1 MEERNQ
7 FSRMDP
13 KEKQQYLQNRN
24 LLLPQPQPQN
34 VHLQRHTIQLTHEQ
48 RISLENMNQQQRG
61 IYLNKLKAEKEIQ
74 LRQQQQMMQQR
85 QMMIQQQQQQQQGG
99 QQQMMMQQG
108 RQMVMGGQQQQ
119 VMVQQPQQ
127 QQMIQQQPG
136 MIQQG
141 MAQPQQQP
149 QPQQQQQQQWGGA
162 TPTSG
167 YPQHSSPAPMSPIQ
181 QMGNLSPGHVSPNRM
196 PSPVQNPGL
205 RQAWSGDPHPALAQ
219 VPRTPQQIQHLQR
232 LQMQRQ
238 QVEGVSPVEQNM
250 PAGSVAGT
258 GAMQQSIA
266 QPQQQMIM
274 GQPTNTKVALANMLT
289 NRIGPGG
296 QPMQGGP
303 GPMSPDVSA
312 NPRMQMMNTQMQ
324 QGGMMQQQT
333 PQSPQQMQMIQQQ
346 QMQQQQQQQRQQ
358 QLMALQQQRAQMVSP
373 GHGVPGHGHQP
384 MMAGGPSPGGMV
396 TRFAPRVA
404 VAGMTGMRPGIA
416 GLQQQRMQQFVGHDI
431 QTRLP
436 PDLCLLGCIFVIVDY
451 QEMEEAKHLLE
462 WRKVIQQY
470 GGEIEDSISPKVTHV
485 MAANQKSSSA
495 QQARVDG
502 KRLVTAYW
510 LNDTIVKR
518 KVLPPWKAVHFPLP
532 ANFEPPCTNMILT
545 LTGFEER
552 DRDFVKD
559 MIKMA
564 GATYTGYFS
573 KHNHAIICKRPMG
586 EKFEKAR
593 EWRVPAVSV
602 AWLNDVLFGSSNA
615 AQSMNNPRYQQFK
628 SDEPLRIDYNLIP
641 HLIQAWKS
649 PIRISPETYQRFKAN
664 PPARIR
670 RKAEK
675 QRLDREAEEK
685 RKKEN
690 EERALQVIYDPFV

>member
-1 MEERNQ
+1 
-7 FSRMDP
+7 
-13 KEKQQYLQNRN
+13 
-24 LLLPQPQPQN
+24 
-34 VHLQRHTIQLTHEQ
+34 
-48 RISLENMNQQQRG
+48 
-61 IYLNKLKAEKEIQ
+61 
-74 LRQQQQMMQQR
+74 
-85 QMMIQQQQQQQQGG
+85 
-99 QQQMMMQQG
+99 
-108 RQMVMGGQQQQ
+108 MVMGGQQQQ
-119 VMVQQPQQ
+119 VMMQQPQQQMIQPQQQPGMMPQQMNQQGMVPMQQQPQQ
-127 QQMIQQQPG
+127 QQ
-136 MIQQG
+136 
-141 MAQPQQQP
+141 PQQ
-149 QPQQQQQQQWGGA
+149 WAGA

-232 LQMQRQ
+232 LQMQRAQ
-238 QVEGVSPVEQNM
+238 GEVGGQVEQTMPVG
-250 PAGSVAGT
+250 AT
-258 GAMQQSIA
+258 GGPVMQQTMS
-266 QPQQQMIM
+266 QPQPQQQQQQQQQMIM
-274 GQPTNTKVALANMLT
+274 GQPTNTKVALQNMLSS
-289 NRIGPGG
+289 RIGPGG
-296 QPMQGGP
+296 QPIPGAP

-312 NPRMQMMNTQMQ
+312 GTRMQMMQGGMQ

-333 PQSPQQMQMIQQQ
+333 PQSPQQMQLIQQQ
-346 QMQQQQQQQRQQ
+346 QLQQQQQRQQ
-358 QLMALQQQRAQMVSP
+358 QLLALQQQRAQMVSP
-373 GHGVPGHGHQP
+373 GHGHPGQQ
-384 MMAGGPSPGGMV
+384 MGGMQV
-396 TRFAPRVA
+396 TRFAGPRVA
-404 VAGMTGMRPGIA
+404 VAGMPQMRPQGITS
-416 GLQQQRMQQFVGHDI
+416 LQQQRMQQFVGHDI

-451 QEMEEAKHLLE
+451 QELEEAKHLPE
-462 WRKVIQQY
+462 WRKVITQY
-470 GGEIEDSISPKVTHV
+470 GGEIEASLSPRVTHI
-485 MAANQKSSSA
+485 MAANQKSSVA
-495 QQARVDG
+495 QQARAEG

-510 LNDTIVKR
+510 LNDTIVKK

-545 LTGFEER
+545 ITGFEDR

-573 KHNHAIICKRPMG
+573 KHNHAIVCKRPMG

-602 AWLNDVLFGSSNA
+602 QWLNDVLFGSSNA

-628 SDEPLRIDYNLIP
+628 PEEPLRIDYNLIP

-649 PIRISPETYQRFKAN
+649 PIRISPETYQKFKSN

-675 QRLDREAEEK
+675 QRQEREAEEK
-685 RKKEN
+685 RRKEN
-690 EERALQVIYDPFV
+690 EERALQVQCL